1 MGDFLGGPWD
11 LDVFLI
17 VNLVLAAALYL
28 AGVRLRRDRT
38 AIPPWPVGRTIAFL
52 SGLVLLALVWLGPVA
67 GWSHTFFWTH
77 MTQHLVVMMLA
88 APLLVLGSP
97 LLLLRDA
104 SSPRVRDRYIDPAL
118 NSTVTRWVTDPAIT
132 WVLFAAVLIGTH
144 FSPFY
149 DWALRNHDAELFL
162 ERPLFL
168 GAALLYYLPII
179 GSNPLPRRPT
189 PAVKLLSLG
198 ALMIPEAI
206 VGAVIY
212 FAPVVLYSTFAQSV
226 RPFGPDPLSDQR
238 LSGAI
243 MWAVVMVID
252 TMWMMVVAVE
262 WFNSEEERSR
272 AMDVEIAAGQHAATA
287 DQSTA

>member
-1 MGDFLGGPWD
+1 MGEFLRGPWT
-11 LDVFLI
+11 LDVFVM
-17 VNLVLAAALYL
+17 VNLVIVAGLYL
-28 AGVRLRRDRT
+28 MGVRLRRQRGGMPT
-38 AIPPWPVGRTIAFL
+38 WPVGRTIAFL
-52 SGLVLLALVWLGPVA
+52 SGLALLAIVWLGPVA
-67 GWSHTFFWTH
+67 GWSHTFFWAH
-77 MTQHLVVMMLA
+77 MTQHLVAMMVA

-104 SSPRVRDRYIDPAL
+104 STERVRDRYVDPAL
-118 NSTVTRWVTDPAIT
+118 NSTMTRWATDPIVT
-132 WVLFAAVLIGTH
+132 WCLFAAVLVGTH

-149 DWALRNHDAELFL
+149 DWALRNHDAELFI

-168 GAALLYYLPII
+168 GAALLYYLPIL
-179 GSNPLPRRPT
+179 GSNPLPRRPS

-212 FAPVVLYSTFAQSV
+212 FSPVVLYETFATST
-226 RPFGPDPLSDQR
+226 RPFGPDALSDQT

-262 WFNSEEERSR
+262 WFTSEEERSR
-272 AMDVEIAAGQHAATA
+272 EMDVEMATA
-287 DQSTA
+287 AAASDQGSV